1 MHIVFLGALLLLGAL
16 VWFAAPHRI
25 YRWAMDTFILFDGG
39 WRIFNGQRPY
49 VDFYS
54 GLGPLTFQLVA
65 LGMFLGK
72 PAAAAVDHGFAI
84 AAVLLGLWTWRIARS
99 RLEKPAGFLLAL
111 SGAAMVVAPHTLGGS
126 PFNLTYAGLY
136 NRLGYALVIIV
147 LVEAVGCP
155 LLPRRKADLWGGIST
170 GVAASLSLFLKPTYF
185 LVALTMAGGSFI
197 FRDRRGKARAAG
209 LGIGFVIPT
218 ILMLAYLRFDLG
230 AVWQDMRTTALAR
243 LQVNTGTAADI
254 SNRTAGSYAYHNFDQ
269 FFFLGFLGLL
279 VCLLPRRVR
288 ANRCLDSWWPLA
300 AAAGIYAIDV
310 AFMTTN
316 GIQFSMPLVG
326 CFALL
331 LVGEM
336 HAWWDQAGEQDRSR
350 YRVMCALILILGLGL
365 FLPEPLKD
373 ASAVIYSSSQ
383 SLAGKPIP
391 HRFESASLGDLL
403 TRETPLGW
411 DEPDNGKVL
420 VDRVNEGIRLLQ
432 EKSSPSETVFVLDF
446 VNPFSFALL
455 RRPAAGGTPL
465 FGGGALNLR
474 DLPFLDRMFSQADI
488 IMVRNNPRL
497 DSDAASMA
505 WQFGGYVQ
513 KSFRLVAESPSW
525 YLYRRAG
532 R

>member
-25 YRWAMDTFILFDGG
+25 YRWAMDTFLLFDGG
-39 WRIFNGQRPY
+39 WRVFNGQRPY

-72 PAAAAVDHGFAI
+72 PAAAAVDHGFAV
-84 AAVLLGLWTWRIARS
+84 AAVLLGLWTWLMARP
-99 RLEKPAGFLLAL
+99 RLEKPAVFLLAL
-111 SGAAMVVAPHTLGGS
+111 FNAAMAVAPHTLGGS
-126 PFNLTYAGLY
+126 PVNLTYAGLY
-136 NRLGYALVIIV
+136 NRLGYALMVVI
-147 LVEAVGCP
+147 LVEAVCYP
-155 LLPRRKADLWGGIST
+155 DSLRWKVDLWGGIST
-170 GVAASLSLFLKPTYF
+170 GLAACLSLFLKPTYF
-185 LVALTMAGGSFI
+185 LVAVAMAGGSFVL
-197 FRDRRGKARAAG
+197 RDRRSKARVAG
-209 LGIGFVIPT
+209 LVIGFVLPAIV
-218 ILMLAYLRFDLG
+218 MLAYLRFDVG
-230 AVWQDMRTTALAR
+230 AVWQDMRITALAR
-243 LQVNTGTAADI
+243 LQVNTGTGGDI
-254 SNRTAGSYAYHNFDQ
+254 NNRTAMSHAYHNFDR
-269 FFFLGFLGLL
+269 FFFLGFLALL

-288 ANRCLDSWWPLA
+288 ANRCLDSWWPMA
-300 AAAGIYAIDV
+300 ASAGVYAIDV
-310 AFMTTN
+310 AFMTSN
-316 GIQFSMPLVG
+316 GVQYSMPLVG

-336 HAWWDQAGEQDRSR
+336 HAWWNRAGEEDRGR
-350 YRVMCALILILGLGL
+350 YRVMCALILVLGVGL

-383 SLAGKPIP
+383 SLAGKAIP

-403 TRETPLGW
+403 TRETPVEW

-420 VDRVNEGIRLLQ
+420 VDRVNEGMRLLQ
-432 EKSSPSETVFVLDF
+432 KTSSPRETVFVLDV

-465 FGGGALNLR
+465 FGGGALNPR

-497 DSDAASMA
+497 DTDAASLPRR
-505 WQFGGYVQ
+505 FGWYVQ